1 MWFTM
6 MLAVTVMSRTDDLEK
21 LHTKKLQDSSLTLGG
36 FSSADN
42 ETETVI
48 LTGDNICTKQET
60 YEKLFVETI
69 TITITMLLQVHDPQ
83 EGSYPGAVPSTHL
96 PMVLG
101 YHVQMLKVQNT
112 DERRFQDRGN
122 NIHLLKTQHDFPLFQ
137 MIPKI
142 RLVSECCKGYTRSA
156 NGSSC
161 IPVCSHPCYSGT
173 CVGPDT
179 CRCETGYGGRD
190 CSKCKK

>member
-1 MWFTM
+1 M
-6 MLAVTVMSRTDDLEK
+6 
-21 LHTKKLQDSSLTLGG
+21 G
-36 FSSADN
+36 
-42 ETETVI
+42 
-48 LTGDNICTKQET
+48 
-60 YEKLFVETI
+60 
-69 TITITMLLQVHDPQ
+69 
-83 EGSYPGAVPSTHL
+83 
-96 PMVLG
+96 
-101 YHVQMLKVQNT
+101 
-112 DERRFQDRGN
+112 
-122 NIHLLKTQHDFPLFQ
+122 IHLFKTQHIFSLFQ

-190 CSKCKK
+190 CSKFCEPGTWGPDCSKTCPCKNGASCDPESGKCTCMPGWLGAVCDEKCPGGKYGQDCRDVCRYRNHVSGRVSLWLVWAGL